1 MNPLLLQLVDSGFP
15 AGAFAHSAGLE
26 ALHHCGLLRTEA
38 QLTARL
44 EELTWHSALSALP
57 FLHDAFHG
65 AAERSLVQAADRHA
79 DVFLSN
85 HVARRASAAQG
96 RAFLLA
102 AEATL
107 ETDEVR
113 ALRASLPHHH
123 LPVAF
128 GAALASQ
135 AVPLDDVRQAF
146 LFSTVRSA
154 LSAVVRLGVVGPLRA
169 QAVLRGLHATLAA
182 ALSGSVGRTALE
194 ATSVSVWLETAQ
206 AGHDRL
212 YSRLFQ
218 S

>member
-1 MNPLLLQLVDSGFP
+1 MNPLLLQLIDSGFP

-26 ALHHCGLLRTEA
+26 ALHHCGLLRSEA
-38 QLTARL
+38 QLTARPD
-44 EELTWHSALSALP
+44 ELVWHCALGALP

-65 AAERSLVQAADRHA
+65 VAQLEQVQAADRQA
-79 DVFLSN
+79 EVFLSN

-107 ETDEVR
+107 ETDAVR
-113 ALRASLPHHH
+113 ALRAGLPHHH

-128 GAALASQ
+128 GAAVATQGL
-135 AVPLDDVRQAF
+135 PLDDVRQVF

-169 QAVLRGLHATLAA
+169 QALLRGLHATIAA
-182 ALSGSVGRTALE
+182 ALEASVGLTALE